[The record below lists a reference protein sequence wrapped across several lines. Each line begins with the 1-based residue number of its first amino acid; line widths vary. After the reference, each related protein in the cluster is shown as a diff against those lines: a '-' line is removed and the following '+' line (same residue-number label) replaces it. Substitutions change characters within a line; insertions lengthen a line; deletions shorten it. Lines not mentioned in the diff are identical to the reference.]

1 MLFRNTAVR
10 VFQNLLNPV
19 RIVGGHRLV
28 VEGIK
33 NGVANHHVIKF
44 GAGAEAD
51 EIMDRRGS
59 MAKWRPRRVIC
70 HLVMFVRNARRDNSN
85 TT

>member
-1 MLFRNTAVR
+1 
-10 VFQNLLNPV
+10 
-19 RIVGGHRLV
+19 
-28 VEGIK
+28 
-33 NGVANHHVIKF
+33 
-44 GAGAEAD
+44 
-51 EIMDRRGS
+51 MDRRGS